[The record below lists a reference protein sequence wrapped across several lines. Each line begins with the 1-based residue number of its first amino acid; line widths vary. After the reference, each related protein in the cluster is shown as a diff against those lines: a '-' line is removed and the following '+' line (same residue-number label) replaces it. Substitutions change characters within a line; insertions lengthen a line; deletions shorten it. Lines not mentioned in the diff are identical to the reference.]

1 MGAAEKDARLQFF
14 PVAPIICC
22 EPIYPGGKRVDC
34 LSLDLIV
41 PNPNQPRKMF
51 DEVALTELAASIEER
66 GVMEPI
72 VVRPKDDHYEIVA
85 GERRYRASKLAGK
98 TEIPAVIRELSD
110 EDAAAE
116 ALLENFQREDLTT
129 IEKAHA
135 IQALL
140 AFMSVERCARSLGCS
155 TSTLRRYV
163 DLVDLPREIQQELS
177 LPPARQQLSGFTE
190 GHGRALRT
198 FNEDLDLQLRLVQK
212 VKSER
217 LSIEQLERLIEAI
230 RKAPER
236 KEAFLRIP
244 LEATEEILKRSG
256 VKLEKRR
263 GFKTRTAAEYLKTIQ
278 KTANDLALLLDDEVN
293 RYMSAEELNRLLAT
307 CTGLQEELETFS
319 RALRKDLM
327 AENFGFMETYVF
339 CGFCGRREL
348 IGGLKCSVCGNILK
362 RCVDCGHYDATYQ
375 QCGLHGFYV
384 YASEA
389 EQPNDDSQSYRC
401 EDYRAKVNVGQA
413 A

>member
-1 MGAAEKDARLQFF
+1 
-14 PVAPIICC
+14 
-22 EPIYPGGKRVDC
+22 VDN
-34 LSLDLIV
+34 LSLDLIS

-51 DEVALTELAASIEER
+51 DETALAELASSIRER

-72 VVRPKDDHYEIVA
+72 VVRPKDGKYEIVA
-85 GERRYRASKLAGK
+85 GERRYRASKLAGLA
-98 TEIPAVIRELSD
+98 EIPAIVRDLSD

-135 IQALL
+135 IQGLL
-140 AFMSVERCARSLGCS
+140 TFMSVDKCAASLGCS
-155 TSTLRRYV
+155 TSTLRRYM
-163 DLVDLPREIQQELS
+163 DLLDLPESIQQELS
-177 LPPARQQLSGFTE
+177 LPPTKQQISGFAE
-190 GHGRALRT
+190 GHARALRT
-198 FNEDLDLQLRLVQK
+198 FNDDSVLQTRLVEK
-212 VKSER
+212 IKKENM
-217 LSIEQLERLIEAI
+217 SIDQLERLIEAI
-230 RKAPER
+230 KKAPER

-256 VKLEKRR
+256 HKLEKRR
-263 GFKTRTAAEYLKTIQ
+263 HFKTRTAAEYLKSTQ
-278 KTANDLALLLDDEVN
+278 KTANDMTLLLDEEVARFMN
-293 RYMSAEELNRLLAT
+293 AEEMNRLLGT
-307 CTGLQEELETFS
+307 CTGLLEELDKFS

-327 AENFGFMETYVF
+327 SENYGFMETYVF
-339 CGFCGRREL
+339 CGLCGRREL
-348 IGGLKCSVCGNILK
+348 VGSLKCSVCGNVLK

-389 EQPNDDSQSYRC
+389 EQPNDDSHSYRC
-401 EDYRAKVNVGQA
+401 PDYRAKVNVGQA